1 MTTQCH
7 SSGDHV
13 LLQNE
18 PAFKLKTDHEFQP
31 TEVKNIPARCE
42 ICKKKVRVVGMI
54 TAQSFLH

>member
-1 MTTQCH
+1 MAIQCH

-31 TEVKNIPARCE
+31 TEVKNIPAHCE

-54 TAQSFLH
+54 TA